1 VLPRNRLQSV
11 QLSASP
17 FDRRYDMAN
26 VAIDTAGAGSL
37 EDRVHIRLLPTQTAR
52 ELARALY
59 RSRVVAAP
67 GTVAAVDD

>member
-1 VLPRNRLQSV
+1 
-11 QLSASP
+11 
-17 FDRRYDMAN
+17 MAN